1 MPFPAPPLKHGYA
14 RGTPGNRRPPTAE
27 NRLSKATWVT
37 PELKLKA
44 GADNPVGRRGK
55 GVKDMLEDGRLGALS
70 ESFIWLVAAK

>member
-1 MPFPAPPLKHGYA
+1 
-14 RGTPGNRRPPTAE
+14 
-27 NRLSKATWVT
+27 LSKATWVT